1 MAIFTH
7 VLIFILI
14 WWILFFIFL
23 PIKIN
28 IPEKVESGH
37 AKSAPSKP
45 YLLIKF
51 ILTSLLSFIILFFL
65 ILFGFDLSNIFNK

>member
-23 PIKIN
+23 PIKI
-28 IPEKVESGH
+28 KVSQNSQIGN
-37 AKSAPSKP
+37 AKSAPSNP
-45 YLLIKF
+45 NLLIKF
-51 ILTSLLSFIILFFL
+51 FATSIISGLILFLL
-65 ILFGFDLSNIFNK
+65 ILFGFDLSSIFNK

>member
-7 VLIFILI
+7 FLIFILI

-23 PIKIN
+23 PIKIK

-37 AKSAPSKP
+37 AKSAPNKP
-45 YLLIKF
+45 YLVIKF
-51 ILTSLLSFIILFFL
+51 ILTSFLSGIILFFL

>member
-14 WWILFFIFL
+14 WWILFFILL
-23 PIKIN
+23 PLKIKVPQNTAI
-28 IPEKVESGH
+28 GL

-45 YLLIKF
+45 FLLIKF
-51 ILTSLLSFIILFFL
+51 LLTSLISAIILFFL
-65 ILFGFDLSNIFNK
+65 IFFGFDLSSIFNK

>member
-1 MAIFTH
+1 MAVFTYF
-7 VLIFILI
+7 LIFILI

-23 PIKIN
+23 PLKIKSPKKI
-28 IPEKVESGH
+28 ESGH
-37 AKSAPSKP
+37 AKSAPDKP

-51 ILTSLLSFIILFFL
+51 IITSLLTVIILFFL

>member
-14 WWILFFIFL
+14 WWVLFFIIL
-23 PIKIN
+23 PLKIKIPHETE
-28 IPEKVESGH
+28 IGY

-45 YLLIKF
+45 FLLIKF
-51 ILTSLLSFIILFFL
+51 LLTSLISGVILFFL
-65 ILFGFDLSNIFNK
+65 IFFGFDLSTIFNK

>member
-1 MAIFTH
+1 MAVFTH

-28 IPEKVESGH
+28 VPQNNQIGN
-37 AKSAPSKP
+37 AKSAPSNP
-45 YLLIKF
+45 HLLIKF
-51 ILTSLLSFIILFFL
+51 ISTSFVSGIILFLL
-65 ILFGFDLSNIFNK
+65 ILFGFDLSTIFNK

>member
-1 MAIFTH
+1 MAVFTH

-23 PIKIN
+23 PFKIKVPQN
-28 IPEKVESGH
+28 SESGH
-37 AKSAPSKP
+37 AKSAPTKP

-51 ILTSLLSFIILFFL
+51 IITSLMSVIILFFL

>member
-23 PIKIN
+23 PLNIKISEN
-28 IPEKVESGH
+28 TEIGH
-37 AKSAPSKP
+37 AKSAPNRP
-45 YLLIKF
+45 FLLIKF
-51 ILTSLLSFIILFFL
+51 LLTSIISGIILFFL
-65 ILFGFDLSNIFNK
+65 IFFGFDLSTIFNK

>member
-23 PIKIN
+23 PIKI
-28 IPEKVESGH
+28 KVPQNNQIGN
-37 AKSAPSKP
+37 AKSAPSNP

-51 ILTSLLSFIILFFL
+51 ISTSLVSGFILFLL
-65 ILFGFDLSNIFNK
+65 ILFGFDLSSIFNK

>member
-23 PIKIN
+23 PLKIKVPN
-28 IPEKVESGH
+28 NSEVGH

-45 YLLIKF
+45 FLLVKF
-51 ILTSLLSFIILFFL
+51 LITSLISAIILFFL
-65 ILFGFDLSNIFNK
+65 ILFGFDLSTIFNK

>member
-1 MAIFTH
+1 MAVFTN

-23 PIKIN
+23 PLKIKV
-28 IPEKVESGH
+28 PQKTESGH
-37 AKSAPSKP
+37 AKSAPNKP

-51 ILTSLLSFIILFFL
+51 VLTSILSGMILFFL
-65 ILFGFDLSNIFNK
+65 ILFGFDLSSIFNK

>member
-14 WWILFFIFL
+14 WWILFFIIL
-23 PIKIN
+23 PLKIKVPSNTEI
-28 IPEKVESGH
+28 GY

-45 YLLIKF
+45 FLFIKF
-51 ILTSLLSFIILFFL
+51 ILTSVISAIILFFL
-65 ILFGFDLSNIFNK
+65 IFFGFDLSTIFNK

>member
-23 PIKIN
+23 PLKIKV
-28 IPEKVESGH
+28 PDETMLGH

-51 ILTSLLSFIILFFL
+51 VLTSLISGIILFFL
-65 ILFGFDLSNIFNK
+65 ILFGFDLSTIFN

>member
-23 PIKIN
+23 PLKIKI
-28 IPEKVESGH
+28 PSETKLGH

-45 YLLIKF
+45 FLLIKF
-51 ILTSLLSFIILFFL
+51 LFTSLISGIILFFL
-65 ILFGFDLSNIFNK
+65 IFFGFDLSSIFNK

>member
-14 WWILFFIFL
+14 WWVLFFIIL
-23 PIKIN
+23 PLKIN
-28 IPEKVESGH
+28 VPEKTEIGN

-45 YLLIKF
+45 FLLIKF
-51 ILTSLLSFIILFFL
+51 LLTSLLSAIILFFL
-65 ILFGFDLSNIFNK
+65 ILFGFDLSTIFN

>member
-14 WWILFFIFL
+14 WWILFFIIL
-23 PIKIN
+23 PLKIKVPN
-28 IPEKVESGH
+28 EVKTGH

-51 ILTSLLSFIILFFL
+51 LLTSIISAIILFFL
-65 ILFGFDLSNIFNK
+65 ILFGFDLSTIFNK

>member
-14 WWILFFIFL
+14 WWILFFIIL
-23 PIKIN
+23 PIKI
-28 IPEKVESGH
+28 KVSQNNQIGN
-37 AKSAPSKP
+37 AKSAPSNP

-51 ILTSLLSFIILFFL
+51 IATSVISGLILFLL
-65 ILFGFDLSNIFNK
+65 ILFGFDLSTIFNK